1 MSQKTIFE
9 QLGGTYVR
17 QGDVFVPDIALPEAE
32 YQYGKYGRM
41 RRQYLKEYRKSLYSR
56 LRGTGELP
64 KHLAETDKACN
75 ERLEQVVSAIAKKE
89 GITEQLKAKDM
100 LTWVRAMNNIRSRA
114 EEIVLQEIIYN

>member
-1 MSQKTIFE
+1 MSEKTIFE

-75 ERLEQVVSAIAKKE
+75 ERIEQLVNAIAKQE
-89 GITEQLKAKDM
+89 GVTEKLKATDM
-100 LTWVRAMNNIRSRA
+100 VAWVAAMNNIHHRA
-114 EEIVLQEIIYN
+114 EEIVLQEIIYT